1 MLKIWPSG
9 KLPVHGA
16 NSKGLDLELL
26 MKAIFSTKVANGNK
40 YSMTKK
46 LEELFNLEAEESVI
60 AEETSVEIPKHEE
73 VRSLDDSYRAV
84 QEITRG
90 LPQIKELDNLDDRE
104 LDDLAKKAED
114 AYDDLMDLGM
124 NVEVRYSGRI
134 FEVAASMMGNAI
146 TAKTAKIDKKLKA
159 IDLQL
164 KKYKI
169 DKDANEDPNDVLNGV
184 GYVITDRNELLK
196 KLGQKD

>member
-1 MLKIWPSG
+1 
-9 KLPVHGA
+9 
-16 NSKGLDLELL
+16 
-26 MKAIFSTKVANGNK
+26 
-40 YSMTKK
+40 MTKK
-46 LEELFNLEAEESVI
+46 LEELFNLESKEEITEPKESVVPVP
-60 AEETSVEIPKHEE
+60 THEE
-73 VRSLDDSYRAV
+73 VKSLDDSYRAV

-90 LPQIKELDNLDDRE
+90 LPQIKELDDLDDKE
-104 LDDLAKKAED
+104 LDDLAKKAEE

-146 TAKTAKIDKKLKA
+146 NAKTAKIDKKLKA

-169 DKDANEDPNDVLNGV
+169 DKDANEDSNDIINGQ

-196 KLGQKD
+196 KLGQKE

>member
-1 MLKIWPSG
+1 
-9 KLPVHGA
+9 
-16 NSKGLDLELL
+16 
-26 MKAIFSTKVANGNK
+26 MKFFTKAANGNK

-46 LEELFNLEAEESVI
+46 LEELFNLEEVTPEAAIEI
-60 AEETSVEIPKHEE
+60 APVEKPTHQEIDTLEKQIQ
-73 VRSLDDSYRAV
+73 AV

-90 LPQIKELDNLDDRE
+90 LPQIQELNELDDKELDH
-104 LDDLAKKAED
+104 LATKAEQ

-134 FEVAASMMGNAI
+134 FEVASSMMGNAI
-146 TAKTAKIDKKLKA
+146 AAKTAKIDKKLKA
-159 IDLQL
+159 VDLQL
-164 KKYKI
+164 KKLKI
-169 DKDANEDPNDVLNGV
+169 DNDSGADPNDVINGQ